1 MNGENQENLRELFG
15 RFFDP
20 EEAARAAE
28 DVRRAEQILHENPAP
43 QPDERLIANI
53 RFKIEEAL
61 AVRRRARAHWS
72 VAYRVAVAAAVII
85 IVSIIGTTV
94 FERAERPS
102 GEVQIASIIPTA
114 LWESQDI
121 TADDAE
127 LVILTAEVE
136 QIQNEVLTLQHGGA
150 RTNGERA
157 FVELEMEFVEVDSDF
172 WKG

>member
-1 MNGENQENLRELFG
+1 MNGKNRENLRELFG

-28 DVRRAEQILHENPAP
+28 DVRRAEQILRENPAP

-53 RFKIEEAL
+53 RFRIEEAL
-61 AVRRRARAHWS
+61 AARQRARARWS

-94 FERAERPS
+94 LERAQHPS
-102 GEVQIASIIPTA
+102 GEVQIASIIPAA

-121 TADDAE
+121 TADDAD

-136 QIQNEVLTLQHGGA
+136 QIENEVLTLQRGETKA
-150 RTNGERA
+150 NGERVL
-157 FVELEMEFVEVDSDF
+157 VELETELVEVSGDF

>member
-1 MNGENQENLRELFG
+1 MNGKNQENLRELFG
-15 RFFDP
+15 RFFEP

-28 DVRRAEQILHENPAP
+28 DVRRAEQILRENPAP

-53 RFKIEEAL
+53 KIKVEEAL
-61 AVRRRARAHWS
+61 AARQRARARWS

-85 IVSIIGTTV
+85 IVAIVGTAV
-94 FERAERPS
+94 FERGTRPS
-102 GEVQIASIIPTA
+102 RNVQIASIIPTA

-121 TADDAE
+121 TADDAD

-136 QIQNEVLTLQHGGA
+136 QIENEVLTLQRGETKA
-150 RTNGERA
+150 NGERA
-157 FVELEMEFVEVDSDF
+157 FVELETEFVEVDSDF